1 MAEGVVRLCTSVLG
15 ELRRVIEEDRKR
27 QGRLKNGVEVI
38 KNEMEMVLAMIV
50 DYTEYRDRETTQ
62 EKLILQQLQELAYDI
77 EDFVAAL
84 WVPGPSGALVLTAT
98 GMDPRPQYGD
108 RIDEFRKILKN
119 LQGQKRTEAK
129 ALFRSSQG
137 GGDTDY
143 HSDAMSATLAG
154 SSASSSPPRYT
165 PRKDL
170 VGINKPIQDIIDL
183 MSTANGGQ
191 HDAERKKLRVISIVG
206 CRGIGKTALARA
218 AYEDPRVFNKFD
230 CVAWVEGS
238 EISHSVDLLV
248 NKVTKTL
255 QTEAPTTTKST
266 NLFDILGHKRYLV
279 FIDNVQ
285 QADVWRDTVDAFP
298 LNDTGSRILVTTSVY
313 SVAVAC
319 SSGSYV
325 YRMQSLGQDESK
337 DLFWR
342 RVYGRPTKPANNL
355 VTGSE
360 GIFSKC
366 GGLPLALTSI
376 ANHLSIKSNYLTKSC
391 CEDVSKYLGRDYL
404 SGNTTVSTFRQLR
417 KVLVQCYDNLPDY
430 DHRIYL
436 LYLSIFPE
444 GHKIK
449 NKSLIR
455 RLVAEGLV
463 PKDGS
468 KCFDV
473 LVDRCTVDP
482 VQDCGTVLKKCQVR
496 GVVLEYITEKAVSKN
511 FVTLIHKQERLRK
524 VDSNVARVRRLSIQS
539 STKERYS
546 DVEDKSAIRSLTI
559 FKSDLFAFQSCKML
573 RLLDL
578 ENCEG
583 LNKGTLDDI
592 CQLLLLKYLS
602 LRKTGINELPSKI
615 NKLQHLQT
623 LNIQDTQVKTL
634 PMEVI
639 MLPKLAYLFGKFELP
654 KSPKD
659 KWELEQ
665 FLTKKS
671 ELHTLSGFVIK
682 NKQGIESTIL
692 MARKLK
698 KVKVWYEA
706 TLDPAPAESR
716 ASVPALVSSN
726 SAPAPAP
733 NGTLAPAGVPSRA
746 SSPSCARSSFF
757 TSTLQICASCLKGR
771 KRVLPPDPNPV
782 AHAFAPI
789 RSNAGALDFP
799 SQINLGD
806 FISSL
811 EKRFT
816 TLDSVSIDSS
826 RLCKEFLGSLKG
838 PSTISSI
845 KLRGQLDSL
854 PDSITLNGLCNLT
867 NLQLISTGLSSHDLS
882 NLQILSCLEYLKL
895 SEHRDGFWDG
905 RFVVNKDGFESLQ
918 QLCFEAPKL
927 PKLQFNEGAM
937 RSLTSL
943 QLICAN
949 PPITTYFSSSF
960 QLQESIEGFLHLTH
974 LNEVILHD
982 SANEAKME
990 AWKTAANRHIN
1001 RPCVKKQPK
1010 SNNSE
1015 E

>member
-1 MAEGVVRLCTSVLG
+1 MAEGVVRLCKSVLG

-27 QGRLKNGVEVI
+27 QGRLKNGVEAI
-38 KNEMEMVLAMIV
+38 RNELEMILAMIV
-50 DYTEYRDRETTQ
+50 DYTEYHETTTQ

-84 WVPGPSGALVLTAT
+84 WVPGPSGGLVLTAT
-98 GMDPRPQYGD
+98 GMDPRPQYEE
-108 RIDEFRKILKN
+108 RINEFRKILKN
-119 LQGQKRTEAK
+119 LQGQKRKEAR
-129 ALFRSSQG
+129 ALLRSSQG
-137 GGDTDY
+137 GRDTGY
-143 HSDAMSATLAG
+143 HSEAVSVTLAG

-170 VGINKPIQDIIDL
+170 VGINKPIEDLIDL
-183 MSTANGGQ
+183 MSTANS
-191 HDAERKKLRVISIVG
+191 DAEQKKLKVISIVG
-206 CRGIGKTALARA
+206 CRGVGKTALARA
-218 AYEDPRVFNKFD
+218 AYEDPRVSNKFD

-248 NKVTKTL
+248 NKVAQTL
-255 QTEAPTTTKST
+255 QTTEAATTTIST
-266 NLFDILGHKRYLV
+266 NLFDILAHKRYLV

-285 QADVWRDTVDAFP
+285 QADVWKNTVDAFP
-298 LNDTGSRILVTTSVY
+298 INDRGSRILVTTSVY

-376 ANHLSIKSNYLTKSC
+376 ANHLSTKRNDLTKSC
-391 CEDVSKYLGRDYL
+391 CENIGKYLGRDYL
-404 SGNTTVSTFRQLR
+404 SGNTAVRTFWQLR
-417 KVLVQCYDNLPDY
+417 KVVVQCYDSLPDY
-430 DHRIYL
+430 DHRTYL

-463 PKDGS
+463 TRDGC
-468 KCFDV
+468 KCFDE

-482 VQDCGTVLKKCQVR
+482 VQDCGTVLLKKCQVR

-546 DVEDKSAIRSLTI
+546 DVGDKSAIRSLTI

-583 LNKGTLDDI
+583 LNKGTLDGI
-592 CQLLLLKYLS
+592 CGLLLLKYLS
-602 LRKTGINELPSKI
+602 LRNTGINELPSKI
-615 NKLQHLQT
+615 SKLQHLQT
-623 LNIQDTQVKTL
+623 LDIQDTQVKTL

-654 KSPKD
+654 KLPKD
-659 KWELEQ
+659 KSELEQ

-671 ELHTLSGFVIK
+671 ELHTLAGFVIN

-698 KVKVWYEA
+698 KVKVWCEG

-716 ASVPALVSSN
+716 ASVPALMSSK
-726 SAPAPAP
+726 SARARATAPAP
-733 NGTLAPAGVPSRA
+733 NSTLATGGVPSRA
-746 SSPSCARSSFF
+746 SSSPSCARSSFF

-771 KRVLPPDPNPV
+771 KQVVPPVPNPV
-782 AHAFAPI
+782 AYAP
-789 RSNAGALDFP
+789 P
-799 SQINLGD
+799 PINLGN

-816 TLDSVSIDSS
+816 TLDSVSIDST
-826 RLCKEFLGSLKG
+826 RLCIEFLCSLKG

-845 KLRGQLDSL
+845 KLRGELDSL
-854 PDSITLNGLCNLT
+854 PDSITLGGLCNLT
-867 NLQLISTGLSSHDLS
+867 KLQLISTGLSSHDLS
-882 NLQILSCLEYLKL
+882 NLQILPCLEYLKL
-895 SEHRDGFWDG
+895 SEHRDGFWGG
-905 RFVVNKDGFESLQ
+905 RFVVKKDGFESLQ
-918 QLCFEAPKL
+918 QLRFEAPKL

-943 QLICAN
+943 QLICASS
-949 PPITTYFSSSF
+949 PVTTYFSSSF
-960 QLQESIEGFLHLTH
+960 QLQESVDGFLHLTH
-974 LNEVILHD
+974 LNEVILHH
-982 SANEAKME
+982 SANEVQMQ

-1010 SNNSE
+1010 PNNNQE
-1015 E
+1015 

>member
-15 ELRRVIEEDRKR
+15 ELHRVIEEDRKR

-84 WVPGPSGALVLTAT
+84 WVPGPSGGLVLTAT

-129 ALFRSSQG
+129 ALLRSSQG

-143 HSDAMSATLAG
+143 HSDAM
-154 SSASSSPPRYT
+154 
-165 PRKDL
+165 
-170 VGINKPIQDIIDL
+170 
-183 MSTANGGQ
+183 
-191 HDAERKKLRVISIVG
+191 
-206 CRGIGKTALARA
+206 
-218 AYEDPRVFNKFD
+218 
-230 CVAWVEGS
+230 
-238 EISHSVDLLV
+238 
-248 NKVTKTL
+248 
-255 QTEAPTTTKST
+255 
-266 NLFDILGHKRYLV
+266 YLV

-298 LNDTGSRILVTTSVY
+298 LNDRGSRILVTTSVY

-417 KVLVQCYDNLPDY
+417 KLLVQCYDNLPDY

-444 GHKIK
+444 GHKVK

-592 CQLLLLKYLS
+592 CHLLLLKYLS

-682 NKQGIESTIL
+682 NKQ
-692 MARKLK
+692 
-698 KVKVWYEA
+698 
-706 TLDPAPAESR
+706 
-716 ASVPALVSSN
+716 
-726 SAPAPAP
+726 
-733 NGTLAPAGVPSRA
+733 VPSRA

-771 KRVLPPDPNPV
+771 KRVLPPDPNPA

-867 NLQLISTGLSSHDLS
+867 KLQLISTGLSSHDLS
-882 NLQILSCLEYLKL
+882 NLQTLSCLEYLKL

-1001 RPCVKKQPK
+1001 RPCVMKKQPK